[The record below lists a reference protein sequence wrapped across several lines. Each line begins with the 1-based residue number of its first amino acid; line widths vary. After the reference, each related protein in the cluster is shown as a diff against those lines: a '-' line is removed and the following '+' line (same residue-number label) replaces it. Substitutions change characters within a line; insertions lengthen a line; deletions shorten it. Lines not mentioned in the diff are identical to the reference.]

1 MSGLDTSLDTSLD
14 ITTEVLTPAQA
25 SVQPAE
31 QPVVQPPIDAPTTK
45 RVLIVDDNADLL
57 TIFTIAMEMT
67 PFTIDTAVD
76 GLDAMEKI
84 QAAKP
89 DVIILDVNM
98 PRMDGF
104 EVLSTLRAT
113 PEYEGIK
120 IILLTGNSTV
130 PTYPET
136 SKADLVL
143 SKPVSVEELIH
154 LVHRLAK

>member
-1 MSGLDTSLDTSLD
+1 MSSVDTSVDTSSD
-14 ITTEVLTPAQA
+14 PHSTTP
-25 SVQPAE
+25 
-31 QPVVQPPIDAPTTK
+31 PVVAPAAK

-76 GLDAMEKI
+76 GVDAMEKI
-84 QAAKP
+84 QAIMP
-89 DVIILDVNM
+89 DVMILDVNM
-98 PRMDGF
+98 PRMDGL
-104 EVLSTLRAT
+104 EVLSTVRDN
-113 PEYEGIK
+113 PEFDRMK

-154 LVHRLAK
+154 LVYRLAK